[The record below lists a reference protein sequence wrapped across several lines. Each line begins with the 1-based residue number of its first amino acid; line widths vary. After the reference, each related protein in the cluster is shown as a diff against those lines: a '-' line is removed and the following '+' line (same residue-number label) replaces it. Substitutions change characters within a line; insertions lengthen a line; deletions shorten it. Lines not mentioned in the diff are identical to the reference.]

1 MKVLLLGARGMLG
14 KDLLSILSTRHE
26 SCGKDVR
33 DFDITDRKL
42 VEQEIGACRPDVVIN
57 AAAYTDV
64 DGCETQRDRAFAVNA
79 EGALNVALG
88 CERAGSRLIHLSTD
102 YVFDGESAVAYRED
116 SPPNPMNIYGQSKLR
131 GEKYVEEA
139 LENHLIVRTA
149 WLYGRH
155 GRNFVD
161 TILRLASGND
171 ELRVVDDQKGSPT
184 LTHDLGGAIAR
195 LLGKDVRGVV
205 HVTNSGSCT
214 WFDFARRILELK
226 PPAGRSVRV
235 IPISST
241 ELGRPAKR
249 PGNSILDL
257 SRYEQLTGVRM
268 RKWEE
273 GLAEYLGGEE
283 VRSNL
288 VRSSE

>member
-1 MKVLLLGARGMLG
+1 MKILLLGARGMLG
-14 KDLLSILSTRHE
+14 RDLLSLLSASHE
-26 SCGKDVR
+26 SCGKDVQ
-33 DFDITDRKL
+33 DFDITDRKR
-42 VEQEIGACRPDVVIN
+42 VGEEIGACGPDAVIN

-88 CERAGSRLIHLSTD
+88 CARAGSRMIHLSTD
-102 YVFDGESAVAYRED
+102 YVFDGNSVLPYRED
-116 SPPNPMNIYGQSKLR
+116 APPNPLSVYGQSKLR

-161 TILRLASGND
+161 TILRLASEKE
-171 ELRVVDDQKGSPT
+171 ELRVVHDQKGSPT
-184 LTHDLGGAIAR
+184 FTRDLSGAIFR
-195 LLGKDVRGVV
+195 LLGNPFRGIVN
-205 HVTNSGSCT
+205 VTSSGSCT
-214 WFDFARRILELK
+214 WFDFARKILEAK
-226 PPAGRSVRV
+226 PQAGRSVRV
-235 IPISST
+235 IPISSA

-249 PGNSILDL
+249 PGNSVLAL

-268 RKWEE
+268 RNWEE
-273 GLAEYLGGEE
+273 GLAEYLEE
-283 VRSNL
+283 G
-288 VRSSE
+288 VRSS